1 MRTIDIIN
9 LLQAFDR
16 VFEDAVLTNDEK
28 IAVGNEVLI
37 QLPHS
42 HLLPTVLASI
52 NAATRSIEARLA
64 TLQPQEKPSG
74 ATAETGRPKG
84 SKNAVGK
91 KPLRNTEPD
100 A

>member
-1 MRTIDIIN
+1 LRTIDIIN

-16 VFEDAVLTNDEK
+16 VFEDSALTNDEK

-37 QLPHS
+37 QLPHA

-64 TLQPQEKPSG
+64 TLEKPSG

-84 SKNAVGK
+84 PKNAVGK